1 MVCIGHNRPV
11 SGPHRPQPFATEH
24 PALVLGLAETG
35 LGVVRGLGRSGV
47 ITFGLDHRARL
58 GARSRHVTAQRCPHP
73 ESDEAGFVDALLAV
87 ARACRSAPVL
97 FITADVFLRAVA
109 RVWSQLVPHFRL
121 LLPPPALVTT
131 LIDKHHLY
139 RCCLGHGID
148 VPRSVHVARDAD
160 PGALLETLA
169 FPVFI
174 KPSTAA
180 TRRAAF
186 RGPAKGVV
194 AADPDQARRIAS
206 EVMAR
211 GGDVMIQEIVEGP
224 DSQCYKYCA
233 CVAAD
238 GRPLLEFSLQKLRNY
253 PAHFGV
259 GCCCVSRSV
268 PEVLA
273 LGRQIFEAIGY
284 RGVGSIEFKRDARD
298 GRLKLI
304 EINARYWQQVALPT
318 ACGMNFP
325 VTHYLEAT
333 GQAPEPLLTFR
344 EGVTWMNLE
353 LDAASCLEYQREG
366 TLSWTEWR
374 ESLRGPTV
382 TSDTEWTDPWP
393 TLGSGRPWRIAGR
406 WAAVLAGFLR

>member
-1 MVCIGHNRPV
+1 M
-11 SGPHRPQPFATEH
+11 
-24 PALVLGLAETG
+24 
-35 LGVVRGLGRSGV
+35 
-47 ITFGLDHRARL
+47 
-58 GARSRHVTAQRCPHP
+58 
-73 ESDEAGFVDALLAV
+73 
-87 ARACRSAPVL
+87 
-97 FITADVFLRAVA
+97 TADVYLRAVA
-109 RVWSQLVPHFRL
+109 TVWPQLVPHFRL
-121 LLPPPALVTT
+121 LLPSPALVTA
-131 LIDKHHLY
+131 LLDKHRLH
-139 RCCLGHGID
+139 RCCLDHGID
-148 VPRSVHVARDAD
+148 VPRSVYVAREAE
-160 PGALLETLA
+160 PGGCLEDLV

-180 TRRAAF
+180 TRRAAV

-194 AADPDQARRIAS
+194 AADPAQARRIAS

-211 GGDVMIQEIVEGP
+211 GGDVLIQEIVEGP

-233 CVAAD
+233 CIAAD
-238 GRPLLEFSLQKLRNY
+238 GRPLLEFSLQKLRNH

-259 GCCCVSRSV
+259 GCCCVSRAV

-273 LGRQIFEAIGY
+273 LGRQIFQAIGY

-298 GRLKLI
+298 GQLKLI

-325 VTHYLEAT
+325 VMHYLEAT

-344 EGVTWMNLE
+344 EGVTWLNLE